1 MPRSGLKAT
10 AEQDCISENVILG
23 FFAGELE
30 GERLLEV
37 ERHLHQCGACRRL
50 IAVAG
55 AELRS
60 IGAHD
65 WDVAAWL
72 EGETEASV
80 LLRSL
85 RIVDETDYLVERELA
100 RGGMGR
106 VLLATDRQGRT
117 VAVKV
122 LLGSGEGGM
131 RRFLREMQITARL
144 QHPSITALY
153 EAGRWPS
160 GEPFF
165 AMKLVQGR
173 TLREELAERPALR
186 DRLALVPRVIAVTDA
201 LAYAHDQGIIH
212 RDLKPSNILVGA
224 FGETVVIDWGL
235 AKARGGTGSE
245 ASQPSGIVTASSSH
259 DTTEFGTPIGT
270 PAYMAPEQARGDAL
284 DERADVYGLGALL
297 YHVLSG
303 RPPYI
308 GPSAREVLAQ
318 VQGGPPP
325 SLAKL
330 MPELPPDLVAIVTQ
344 AMMPDA
350 ARRYAS
356 AQSMAED
363 LRRFAAGQLVSAHVY
378 SVRALVRRWARK
390 NRALVSVA
398 AGLLALGILAGWA
411 SIHRI
416 VEARNQAETER
427 ASATAH
433 HLAAENLV
441 NFLMTEFHDRA
452 LRADRLELLDGL
464 GNQVLQYY
472 RSIDQSGVPLDAT
485 TSSHRAMTLQVLA
498 GLELD
503 RRNLGNARALFQR
516 ALEFWQSADRGIETP
531 AADLQQYGTTWQY
544 YASLEDLEGNV
555 DAALGAYQKAID
567 VADRMVLGDPQNLH
581 GHLLAAAS
589 LGWMCEALRS
599 SKGDLSASFEA
610 CNRGIARLE
619 PLLLTHPNEAKLLSR
634 LAFLNQLTSDRHLAL
649 GHLDEAAAAIQR
661 SSELYLRVLNA
672 DPKDLRAAR
681 EYAYTFIYSGAVEIA
696 RGRLGAAVAAI
707 DTNVERYEA
716 IVREEPTNLANE
728 DDLAVGYA
736 YKCDFER
743 RAARLDA
750 AEAACRKAI
759 ALFGGHEDHS
769 RENATRVSLLAL
781 VLTNLG
787 RVEIAAHRHASA
799 TETLNA
805 AAAASRRS
813 SASDPA
819 SGTGN
824 EQLLAAL
831 TWMVESELK
840 LGRLAAAD
848 QHAAEALD
856 LAGKLARKSSENS
869 EIQNALGQIQ
879 TAVGDVALAERRPEE
894 AASAYREARQTF
906 GELLQ
911 RSPRVVDFQTGLA
924 RACAREADA
933 LDAARGAPS
942 PSAQQLRHVAR
953 SILEELREAGRL
965 YPEDAA
971 LLASVDARAP
981 RTRRQVAIS
990 SP

>member
-1 MPRSGLKAT
+1 MPKSALHAT

-23 FFAGELE
+23 FFAGEIR
-30 GERLLEV
+30 GEKLLGV
-37 ERHLHQCGACRRL
+37 ERHLRECGACQRL

-55 AELRS
+55 AQLRS
-60 IGAHD
+60 MGGHD
-65 WDVAAWL
+65 WDVAAML

-85 RIVDETDYLVERELA
+85 RIVSDTDYLVERELA

-122 LLGSGEGGM
+122 LLGSSEAGM

-173 TLREELAERPALR
+173 TLREELAECPALR
-186 DRLALVPRVIAVTDA
+186 DRLALVPRIIAVTDA

-212 RDLKPSNILVGA
+212 RDLKPGNILVGA

-235 AKARGGTGSE
+235 AKARGGTGSD
-245 ASQPSGIVTASSSH
+245 ASEPSGVMAPPSSH

-270 PAYMAPEQARGDAL
+270 PAYMAPEQARGEAL

-303 RPPYI
+303 RPPYV

-318 VQGGPPP
+318 VQSGPPP

-330 MPELPPDLVAIVTQ
+330 MPELPPDLVAIVSK

-350 ARRYAS
+350 GQRYAS

-363 LRRFAAGQLVSAHVY
+363 LRRFAAGQLVRAHVY
-378 SVRALVRRWARK
+378 SLRALVRRWARK

-411 SIHRI
+411 SINRI
-416 VEARNQAETER
+416 VDARNRAETER
-427 ASATAH
+427 ANATAH
-433 HLAAENLV
+433 HVAAENLV

-452 LRADRLELLDGL
+452 FRADRLELLDGL
-464 GNQVLQYY
+464 GKQVLQYY
-472 RSIDQSGVPLDAT
+472 RSIDQSGVPLDAA

-503 RRNLGNARALFQR
+503 RRNLGEARTLFQR
-516 ALEFWQSADRGIETP
+516 ALEFWQSADRGSDTP
-531 AADLQQYGTTWQY
+531 ASDLQQYGKAWQY
-544 YASLEDLEGNV
+544 YASLEDLEGNA
-555 DAALGAYQKAID
+555 DAALRAYQKAID
-567 VADRMVLGDPQNLH
+567 LADRMIFAHPGDLD
-581 GHLLAAAS
+581 GHLLAAAN
-589 LGWMCEALRS
+589 LGWMCETLRS
-599 SKGDLSASFEA
+599 GKGDLSASFDA

-619 PLLLTHPNEAKLLSR
+619 PLLQAHPNEAKLLRR
-634 LAFLNQLTSDRHLAL
+634 LAFLYQLTSDRHLGL

-661 SSELYLRVLNA
+661 SGELYLRVVDA
-672 DPKDLRAAR
+672 DPNDLRAAR

-696 RGRLGAAVAAI
+696 RGRLDAALAAI
-707 DTNVERYEA
+707 HANVQRYEA
-716 IVREEPTNLANE
+716 IVQEEPTNLANA

-736 YKCDFER
+736 YECDFER
-743 RAARLDA
+743 RAARLDV
-750 AEAACRKAI
+750 AETACRKAI
-759 ALFGGHEDHS
+759 ALLGNDEQP
-769 RENATRVSLLAL
+769 RESAARMGLLAL
-781 VLTNLG
+781 ALTNLG
-787 RVEIAAHRHASA
+787 RVELAAHRYASA
-799 TETLNA
+799 SQTLSTA
-805 AAAASRRS
+805 VTVSRRP

-819 SGTGN
+819 SGTGR
-824 EQLLAAL
+824 ERLLAAL
-831 TWMVESELK
+831 TWMVDSELK
-840 LGRLAAAD
+840 LGRPAAARERAVEALELAA
-848 QHAAEALD
+848 D
-856 LAGKLARKSSENS
+856 LARHSPENS
-869 EIQNALGQIQ
+869 EMQTALGLAQ
-879 TAVGDVALAERRPEE
+879 TAAGDVAFAQRRFRE
-894 AASAYREARQTF
+894 AASAYGEARQTF
-906 GELLQ
+906 ERLLQ

-933 LDAARGAPS
+933 LDADRAAPS
-942 PSAQQLRHVAR
+942 PSAQQLRQVAQ
-953 SILEELREAGRL
+953 SILDELRREGRL
-965 YPEDAA
+965 YPEDAT
-971 LLASVDARAP
+971 LFTSVDARLP
-981 RTRRQVAIS
+981 RVRL
-990 SP
+990 